1 MKLKDI
7 FTLVTDSVAPMADVH
22 YHLYSLPSFDE
33 AQTRE
38 EVMGSEIM
46 SNKYAVPNK
55 CILFNKLN
63 VRFKRIWRIDNEDD
77 NKVASTEFLPL
88 VVDEKIVDFQYAY
101 YVLVSDT
108 VTNYL
113 CGQNAN
119 TSGSHKRISPDVL
132 FDMDISLPSRSE
144 QERIGRFLNDI
155 DSKIALNR
163 EINRNLEA
171 MARQL
176 YDYWF
181 VQFDFPDASGRPY
194 KSSGGKMVWNEKLK
208 REIPEGWEAAQM
220 KDFLVIVNGKDHK
233 ELANGIYPVY
243 GTGGLMRCANDYLFS
258 GESVLLPRK
267 GSLSNFMYV
276 NEAFWTVD
284 TMFHTKE
291 KMKGAAKYIF
301 YSLRY
306 VDITR
311 YDSGTGVPSMT
322 SISYYAMPFVQPPQ
336 NILGLF
342 NQKVS
347 PWLKQIKRNEKG
359 ISQLNAQRDELLPL
373 LMNGQVSVR
382 PTAVNCD
389 LSHD

>member
-33 AQTRE
+33 VQTRE

-132 FDMDISLPSRSE
+132 FDMDISLPSHSE

-163 EINRNLEA
+163 EINRNLP
-171 MARQL
+171 L
-176 YDYWF
+176 
-181 VQFDFPDASGRPY
+181 
-194 KSSGGKMVWNEKLK
+194 
-208 REIPEGWEAAQM
+208 AA
-220 KDFLVIVNGKDHK
+220 
-233 ELANGIYPVY
+233 
-243 GTGGLMRCANDYLFS
+243 
-258 GESVLLPRK
+258 
-267 GSLSNFMYV
+267 
-276 NEAFWTVD
+276 
-284 TMFHTKE
+284 
-291 KMKGAAKYIF
+291 
-301 YSLRY
+301 
-306 VDITR
+306 
-311 YDSGTGVPSMT
+311 
-322 SISYYAMPFVQPPQ
+322 
-336 NILGLF
+336 
-342 NQKVS
+342 
-347 PWLKQIKRNEKG
+347 
-359 ISQLNAQRDELLPL
+359 
-373 LMNGQVSVR
+373 
-382 PTAVNCD
+382 
-389 LSHD
+389 